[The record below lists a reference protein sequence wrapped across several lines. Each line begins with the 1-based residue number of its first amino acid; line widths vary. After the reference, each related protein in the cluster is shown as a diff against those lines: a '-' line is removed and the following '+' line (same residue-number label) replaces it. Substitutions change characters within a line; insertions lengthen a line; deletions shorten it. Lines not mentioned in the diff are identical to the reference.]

1 MRILV
6 ADDET
11 MSRTLLAETLTDW
24 GYQVETASDGDAAWA
39 ALSRPDP
46 PEVAI
51 LDWMMPGPSG
61 PELCQRVRA
70 RPAGPPVHLVLLS
83 FRDAPTD
90 VVAGLRAG
98 ANDYLTK
105 PFRDDELA
113 ARLNVAAQMVAVQR
127 SLAER
132 VHELEQALAQIK
144 QLHGLLP
151 ICAWCKKIR
160 DDQNYWQQLEDYLRQ
175 HTGAQFS
182 HSICPDCFQRQL
194 QDVRQAAKGTRR
206 QGEGE
211 K

>member
-11 MSRTLLAETLTDW
+11 MSRALLGETLTDW
-24 GYQVETASDGDAAWA
+24 GYEVESAADGGSAWA
-39 ALSRPDP
+39 ALSRLDP

-51 LDWMMPGPSG
+51 LDWVMPGLSG
-61 PELCQRVRA
+61 PEVCAKVRA
-70 RPAGPPVHLVLLS
+70 RGATPSIYLILLT

-90 VVAGLRAG
+90 VVEGLRSG

-105 PFRDDELA
+105 PFREDELA

-132 VHELEQALAQIK
+132 VRELEQALAQIK
-144 QLHGLLP
+144 QLRGLLP

-160 DDQNYWQQLEDYLRQ
+160 DDHNYWRQVDDYLRR
-175 HTGAQFS
+175 HTDAQFS

-194 QDVRQAAKGTRR
+194 RSVHGVEAEETR
-206 QGEGE
+206 
-211 K
+211 